1 MTWLKQ
7 TRFADDINRCFDTV
21 IKTVAAVGDHLHD
34 DVALRGRMLPDV
46 LHEPA
51 AKFVAGD
58 NCARQQREITAG
70 DSVFAVDRAAT
81 DECSVNTVRESS

>member
-1 MTWLKQ
+1 
-7 TRFADDINRCFDTV
+7 
-21 IKTVAAVGDHLHD
+21 
-34 DVALRGRMLPDV
+34 MLPDV